1 MEKDMNR
8 TKYIVDKVSGKFD
21 IDGRYSNLS
30 QYDQFKPV
38 EIHYKSELRK
48 RAETHVDQY
57 IELCR

>member
-1 MEKDMNR
+1 MNTGFMEKDMNR

-38 EIHYKSELRK
+38 EIH
-48 RAETHVDQY
+48 
-57 IELCR
+57 